1 MNWKIRPAG
10 EEDVPGIKAIED
22 GSFPRPWDEDL
33 FRIIGA
39 WRGSVPIEHD
49 RLISM
54 NVAENNEEILGY
66 VVWEEDVGDRT
77 GHILNIAVR
86 PENRRQGLGMTLLS
100 HTFGLMRRHEIRS
113 CRLEVRPSNHA
124 ARELYERAGM
134 TTLHVESGY
143 YGEEDAIVYGIEL

>member
-1 MNWKIRPAG
+1 MTWKIRPAR
-10 EEDVPGIKAIED
+10 ENDVPRIKVIED
-22 GSFPRPWDEDL
+22 WSFPRPWDEDL

-39 WRGSVPIEHD
+39 WSGSVPIEHN

-54 NVAENNEEILGY
+54 NVAESEEEILGY
-66 VVWEEDVGDRT
+66 VVWEEDMGSKT

-86 PENRRQGLGMTLLS
+86 PENRRQGLGMTLLT
-100 HTFGLMRRHEIRS
+100 HTFSLLRKHEIKS
-113 CRLEVRPSNHA
+113 CKLEVRPSNLA

-143 YGEEDAIVYGIEL
+143 YGGEDAIVYGIEL